1 MRGRRVNAQGFTL
14 VEVLFATVILAIGLL
29 AMLAALSHAM
39 AAVFTSQQDQIA
51 RQEGQSA
58 LENIFTARDTSQISF
73 AQIQNASN
81 GGIFLDGFQPIL
93 DPGADGLDGTIDD
106 GSPQFY
112 VDAGPDGILG
122 TGDDRQIPLSNY
134 QRQIQILPVVGPT
147 GVNPNLRQVIVTIR
161 YTTNP
166 VQQKTYTIGGYISS
180 FR

>member
-1 MRGRRVNAQGFTL
+1 MRLRRDNRQGFTL
-14 VEVLFATVILAIGLL
+14 IEVLFATVILAIGLL

-39 AAVFTSQQDQIA
+39 AAIYTSQEDQMA

-93 DPGADGLDGTIDD
+93 DPGPDGLDGTIDD
-106 GSPQFY
+106 GAPQFY

-122 TGDDRQIPLSNY
+122 TADDRQVPLTNFL
-134 QRQIQILPVVGPT
+134 RQIQILPVVGPS

-161 YTTNP
+161 YNTNP
-166 VQQKTYTIGGYISS
+166 AQQKTYTIGAYISS